1 MIKIILYVKNKK
13 SSFFPC
19 RFVVFLSVSCL
30 PIEEKLGM
38 TFKTISAS
46 FIFGLVAIFLA
57 LPIHGQSLR
66 NQSWVAMGTNAHV
79 VQGLA
84 VQQSIGQSSVVGV
97 FATSSLRVSQGFLRG
112 ISALSTKIERPFE
125 AIAFPNSFSDRI
137 TFRFTSDI
145 QETTQVRIYDAMG
158 KLVYETTHQPK
169 NKEIQLNLPD
179 LASGVYVAHLK
190 SGNKFVQLRIIKKP

>member
-1 MIKIILYVKNKK
+1 MPFKPIST
-13 SSFFPC
+13 SSM
-19 RFVVFLSVSCL
+19 FV
-30 PIEEKLGM
+30 
-38 TFKTISAS
+38 
-46 FIFGLVAIFLA
+46 LVAIFLA

-97 FATSSLRVSQGFLRG
+97 FANSSLRVSQGFLRG
-112 ISALSTKIERPFE
+112 IPALSAEIERPFE

-137 TFRFTSDI
+137 TFRFTTDV
-145 QETTQVRIYDAMG
+145 QETTQVRIYDAIG
-158 KLVYETTHQPK
+158 KLVYEATCQPK
-169 NKEIQLNLPD
+169 NKEVQLNLPD

-190 SGNKFVQLRIIKKP
+190 SGKKFVQLRLIKKT